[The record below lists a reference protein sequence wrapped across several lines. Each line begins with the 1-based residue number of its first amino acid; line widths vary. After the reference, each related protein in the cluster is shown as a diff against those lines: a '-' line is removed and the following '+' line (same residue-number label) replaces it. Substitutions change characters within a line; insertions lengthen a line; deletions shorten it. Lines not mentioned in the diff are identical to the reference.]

1 MASTKLNRQE
11 YALVPGLGTQQD
23 ITKFITIVNQ
33 GEMAYATD
41 TNEFFIFNGSQ
52 WQKIPFVLVS
62 DSSNPDMGKIQTS
75 SRIGLGTDY
84 ITDKSLLNCYIGSNT
99 LTDNGAIR
107 VNVENDPD
115 TLEIYLRGAWNT
127 IIYDFTTAY
136 GDLRHVPVSEQIKVW
151 SGDSVAVGLNG
162 QPIIYEYQ
170 SSMGANPPP
179 QVINL
184 GSF

>member
-1 MASTKLNRQE
+1 MATTKLNRQE

-41 TNEFFIFNGSQ
+41 TNEFFIFNGTQ

-115 TLEIYLRGAWNT
+115 TLEIYLRGVWNT
-127 IIYDFTTAY
+127 ILYDFTTAY
-136 GDLRHVPVSEQIKVW
+136 GDLRHTPLTHQIDVW
-151 SGDSVAVGLNG
+151 SGDSSGLAPNG
-162 QPIIYEYQ
+162 RPFINEYKI
-170 SSMGANPPP
+170 SMGGNPPP
-179 QVINL
+179 QTINC
-184 GSF
+184 GEF